1 MTHLSLVEQ
10 PKRCFS
16 DDEDYITLYENE
28 DSYIYYVRNYAA
40 QTEFLLLSLDLMMS
54 LDEKFR
60 TVAGVYFTPHFSV
73 LKHFESEVT
82 QHVLESAALPHFHYL
97 FNCSVSK
104 FIMTL

>member
-1 MTHLSLVEQ
+1 MTYLSVVEQ
-10 PKRCFS
+10 PKRCIS
-16 DDEDYITLYENE
+16 DDEDYIALYENE
-28 DSYIYYVRNYAA
+28 GSYIYYVRNYAA
-40 QTEFLLLSLDLMMS
+40 QTEFLLLSMDLVMS
-54 LDEKFR
+54 LDDKFR

-82 QHVLESAALPHFHYL
+82 QHVLTSALLPHFHYL

>member
-1 MTHLSLVEQ
+1 MTHLSLVEL

-16 DDEDYITLYENE
+16 DDEDYIALYENE
-28 DSYIYYVRNYAA
+28 GSYIYYVRNYAA
-40 QTEFLLLSLDLMMS
+40 QTEFLLLSMDLVMS
-54 LDEKFR
+54 LDDKFR

-82 QHVLESAALPHFHYL
+82 QHVLTSALLPHFHYL

>member
-1 MTHLSLVEQ
+1 MTHLLLVEQ

-16 DDEDYITLYENE
+16 DDEDYIALYENE

-40 QTEFLLLSLDLMMS
+40 QTEFLLLSLDLMMT
-54 LDEKFR
+54 LNER
-60 TVAGVYFTPHFSV
+60 YWTVAGVYFTPHFSV

-104 FIMTL
+104 FIKRL